1 MSAPIADFKESFNG
15 NSPETVKSRKEYIK
29 NHPDANL
36 NDLIAYE
43 KQKMGNE
50 KKMMQANNVWEYR
63 SSPPENWSAPLP
75 EFIEARKD
83 THLNKVGDTWEKQD
97 LRLTVRECLLTGELC
112 LFPEPPAN
120 ESSMRIPVKKTNVV
134 ASAREH

>member
-1 MSAPIADFKESFNG
+1 MD
-15 NSPETVKSRKEYIK
+15 
-29 NHPDANL
+29 
-36 NDLIAYE
+36 
-43 KQKMGNE
+43 NE
-50 KKMMQANNVWEYR
+50 KKMMQANDVWEYC

-112 LFPEPPAN
+112 CI
-120 ESSMRIPVKKTNVV
+120 S
-134 ASAREH
+134 